1 MKKLLVLGAMEMH
14 VPLIKRAKEMGV
26 YVITVDYI
34 PDNPGHKLA
43 DEAYFDSTTDFEAV
57 LSCGKKT
64 IAFYSCGDYK
74 SYVDDQVEK
83 YKEYDILITAYNKK
97 FATIGWVWLA
107 NSEIIEKVEK
117 YQANDADNMK
127 ALNDILSRI

>member
-1 MKKLLVLGAMEMH
+1 MKKIIVVYGDNHTGKTTVIDQVYHKLVELGAQSKI
-14 VPLIKRAKEMGV
+14 PRKEGS
-26 YVITVDYI
+26 
-34 PDNPGHKLA
+34 G
-43 DEAYFDSTTDFEAV
+43 DFEAV
-57 LSCGKKT
+57 LLCGEKT

-74 SYVDDQVEK
+74 SYVDEQVEK
-83 YKEYDILITAYNKK
+83 YKEYDILITAYNKR

-117 YQANDADNMK
+117 YEANDADNIR

>member
-1 MKKLLVLGAMEMH
+1 MKKIIVVYGDSNTGKTTVIDQVYRKLIELGAQEKI
-14 VPLIKRAKEMGV
+14 PRKEDLSGDFKA
-26 YVITVDYI
+26 VI
-34 PDNPGHKLA
+34 
-43 DEAYFDSTTDFEAV
+43 
-57 LSCGKKT
+57 SCGKKT
-64 IAFYSCGDYK
+64 IAFYSFGDYK
-74 SYVDDQVEK
+74 SYVDEQVEK

>member
-1 MKKLLVLGAMEMH
+1 MKKIIVVYGDSNTGKTTVIDQVYRKLIDLGAQEKI
-14 VPLIKRAKEMGV
+14 PRKEDLSG
-26 YVITVDYI
+26 
-34 PDNPGHKLA
+34 
-43 DEAYFDSTTDFEAV
+43 DFETV
-57 LSCGKKT
+57 LSCGKKI